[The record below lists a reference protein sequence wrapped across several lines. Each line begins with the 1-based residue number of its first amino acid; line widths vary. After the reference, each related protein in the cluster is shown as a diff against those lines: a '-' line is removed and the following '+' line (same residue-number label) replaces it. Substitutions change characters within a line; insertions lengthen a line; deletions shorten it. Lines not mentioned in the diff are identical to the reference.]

1 MVCSHCTTTIF
12 EVYTTFDD
20 DTKKLLYV
28 GARYNRNFNVTVN
41 DFYRRKYSLC
51 SQMFVVIELIVRKTW
66 CE

>member
-41 DFYRRKYSLC
+41 DFDRRKYSLC
-51 SQMFVVIELIVRKTW
+51 SQMFVVIELIVRKTLV
-66 CE
+66 